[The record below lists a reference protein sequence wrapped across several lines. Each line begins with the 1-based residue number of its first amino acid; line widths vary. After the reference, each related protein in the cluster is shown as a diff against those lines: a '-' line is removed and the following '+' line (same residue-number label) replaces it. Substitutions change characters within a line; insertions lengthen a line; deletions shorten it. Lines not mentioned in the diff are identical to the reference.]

1 MGEEQLALTGS
12 LEVLQDEIDVF
23 KDRID
28 SASEAELLSF
38 YPLCAAKF
46 IKQFYCRHAKNKIYL
61 SQ

>member
-38 YPLCAAKF
+38 YL
-46 IKQFYCRHAKNKIYL
+46 L
-61 SQ
+61 

>member
-28 SASEAELLSF
+28 SASEAELAFLLSS
-38 YPLCAAKF
+38 LRAKSHQT
-46 IKQFYCRHAKNKIYL
+46 ILL
-61 SQ
+61 SSRKK

>member
-1 MGEEQLALTGS
+1 MGEEQLALAGS

-28 SASEAELLSF
+28 SASEAKLLSF
-38 YPLCAAKF
+38 YPLYAAKV